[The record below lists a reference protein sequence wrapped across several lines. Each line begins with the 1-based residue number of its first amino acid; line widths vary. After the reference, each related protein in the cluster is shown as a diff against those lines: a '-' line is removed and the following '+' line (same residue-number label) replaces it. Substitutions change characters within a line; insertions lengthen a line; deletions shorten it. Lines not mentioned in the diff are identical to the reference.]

1 MYSTHN
7 EGKSAVAE
15 RFIRTLKHK
24 IYKHMT
30 AVSRNVYF
38 DVVIIGEYNYT
49 YHRTI
54 KMKSIDVKSDSY
66 DEYNIDSN
74 AKDTKFKVGDR
85 VKISKYKNIFAK
97 GYVPNWFE
105 EVFVI
110 SKVKN
115 NVPRMYIISDLNGEE
130 IDGTLYE
137 KELQK
142 TNQTCS

>member
-1 MYSTHN
+1 
-7 EGKSAVAE
+7 
-15 RFIRTLKHK
+15 
-24 IYKHMT
+24 MT

-74 AKDTKFKVGDR
+74 AKDAKLKVGDR

>member
-74 AKDTKFKVGDR
+74 AKDAKLKVGDR

>member
-7 EGKSAVAE
+7 EGKSAVSE
-15 RFIRTLKHK
+15 RFTRTLKHK

-74 AKDTKFKVGDR
+74 AKDAKFKVGDR

-110 SKVKN
+110 RKVKN
-115 NVPRMYIISDLNGEE
+115 NVPRTYIISDLNGEE